1 MNMNDFMNT
10 YFGPLG
16 QEYCIY
22 FYALSIFFGIA
33 FVLSVISV
41 ITYMITHIN
50 KIDMKMLIHTF
61 FLLIN
66 SFLAYLVNRLLH
78 TMCVKSV

>member
-1 MNMNDFMNT
+1 MDSFMNT

-16 QEYCIY
+16 EEYCVY

-33 FVLSVISV
+33 FVLTVISV
-41 ITYMITHIN
+41 ITYALTHFN
-50 KIDMKMLIHTF
+50 KINMSFLIHTF
-61 FLLIN
+61 FLLLN

-78 TMCVKSV
+78 TMCMKSL

>member
-1 MNMNDFMNT
+1 MDSFMNT

-16 QEYCIY
+16 EEYCVY

-33 FVLSVISV
+33 FVLTLISTV
-41 ITYMITHIN
+41 TYMFMHVN
-50 KIDMKMLIHTF
+50 KINMSFLMHTF
-61 FLLIN
+61 FILLN

-78 TMCVKSV
+78 SMCMKAI

>member
-1 MNMNDFMNT
+1 MDSFMNT

-16 QEYCIY
+16 EEYCIY

-41 ITYMITHIN
+41 VTYMLTNVN
-50 KIDMKMLIHTF
+50 KINMNFLIHTF
-61 FLLIN
+61 FLLLN

-78 TMCVKSV
+78 TMCMKSI

>member
-1 MNMNDFMNT
+1 MDSFMNT

-16 QEYCIY
+16 EEYCVY

-41 ITYMITHIN
+41 VTYTFTHFN
-50 KIDMKMLIHTF
+50 KINMNFLIHTF

-78 TMCVKSV
+78 TMCMKSI

>member
-1 MNMNDFMNT
+1 MNSFMNT

-16 QEYCIY
+16 EEYCIY

-41 ITYMITHIN
+41 VTYMFMNYN
-50 KIDMKMLIHTF
+50 KINMSFLIHTF

-78 TMCVKSV
+78 TMCMKSL

>member
-1 MNMNDFMNT
+1 MNT

-16 QEYCIY
+16 EEYCVY

-33 FVLSVISV
+33 FVLTVISV
-41 ITYMITHIN
+41 ITYMFTHFN
-50 KIDMKMLIHTF
+50 KINMSVLMHSF
-61 FLLIN
+61 FLVLN

-78 TMCVKSV
+78 TMCMKSI

>member
-1 MNMNDFMNT
+1 MDMSNFMNT

-16 QEYCIY
+16 EEYCVY

-33 FVLSVISV
+33 FVLTVISV
-41 ITYMITHIN
+41 VTYMLMHFN
-50 KIDMKMLIHTF
+50 KINMNYIMHAF
-61 FLLIN
+61 FLMLN

-78 TMCVKSV
+78 SMCMKSM

>member
-1 MNMNDFMNT
+1 MNSFMNT

-16 QEYCIY
+16 EEYCVY
-22 FYALSIFFGIA
+22 FYVLSIFFGIA

-41 ITYMITHIN
+41 VVYMFTNVN
-50 KIDMKMLIHTF
+50 KINMTFLIHTF
-61 FLLIN
+61 FLLLN

-78 TMCVKSV
+78 TMCMKSI